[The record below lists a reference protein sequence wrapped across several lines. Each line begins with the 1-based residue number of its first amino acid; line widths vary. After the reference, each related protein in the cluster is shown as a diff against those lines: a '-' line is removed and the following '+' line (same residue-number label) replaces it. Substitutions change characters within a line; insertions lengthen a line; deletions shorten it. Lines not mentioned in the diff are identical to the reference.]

1 MIGAHRPARVHDS
14 EAQFDIGCAI
24 HAVRSPPAGAPLV
37 MNGRIRD
44 PVKVRKNVAMNRLQA
59 AGGRMAHVPQR
70 RQGPLMGA
78 LSSREAGGVEHAVSY
93 QQLHSGS
100 VPVSCERAAELFQ
113 CGARLS
119 SLEAALTST
128 VVADVALPGERRT
141 PFNIDAP

>member
-1 MIGAHRPARVHDS
+1 MKA
-14 EAQFDIGCAI
+14 
-24 HAVRSPPAGAPLV
+24 
-37 MNGRIRD
+37 
-44 PVKVRKNVAMNRLQA
+44 RKNVAANRLQA

-93 QQLHSGS
+93 QQLRCGL
-100 VPVSCERAAELFQ
+100 VPVSCERVAALFQ

-128 VVADVALPGERRT
+128 VVADVALPGERRA
-141 PFNIDAP
+141 PINVDAP